1 MPTLSPVPTLDLHAD
16 VVSLTAA
23 LVDIPSVS
31 HEERLIADAV
41 EAALRRL
48 PHLHVVRDGNSV
60 VARTELGRSE
70 RVVLAG
76 HLDTVPP
83 AGNTPHR
90 MDAQDLHGLGSVDMK
105 GGVAVAL
112 RCAAT
117 VAEPVRDVTYIFYEA
132 EEVEDAFNGLGR
144 LTRERPDLVTGG
156 FAVLLEPSDAGI
168 EAGCQGTLRVRVS
181 TTGKRAHSARSWKG
195 DNAVHKL
202 AEVLRRLN
210 SYTAAT
216 VEVDGLTYREGL
228 NAVGISGGVAGNVI
242 PDSAG
247 VLVNYRFAPSKTT
260 EEALSHVADVFAG
273 FDMEVLDLSPGAR
286 PGLGHPAAQAFVAA
300 VGVEP
305 RPKFGWT
312 DVARFTALGIPAV
325 NFGPGDPSLAHA
337 ANEHVPLEQLRFCER
352 TMRNWLSGASPA

>member
-1 MPTLSPVPTLDLHAD
+1 MSIPVPAPRLDLLTD

-31 HEERLIADAV
+31 HEERPLADAV
-41 EAALRRL
+41 EAALRRVA
-48 PHLHVVRDGNSV
+48 HLHVVRDGNSV
-60 VARTELGRSE
+60 VARTELGRAE

-83 AGNTPHR
+83 AGNLPHEFDGEVLR
-90 MDAQDLHGLGSVDMK
+90 GLGSVDMK

-112 RCAAT
+112 RCAALLS
-117 VAEPVRDVTYIFYEA
+117 EPSRDATYIFYEA

-144 LTRERPDLVTGG
+144 LTRERPELVAGD

-168 EAGCQGTLRVRVS
+168 EAGCQGTLRVRIS
-181 TTGKRAHSARSWKG
+181 THGRRAHSARSWKG

-202 AEVLRRLN
+202 VEVLRRLN
-210 SYTAAT
+210 SYSPAS
-216 VEVDGLTYREGL
+216 VEVDGLIYREGL

-247 VLVNYRFAPSKTT
+247 VLVNYRFAPSKSV
-260 EEALSHVADVFAG
+260 EEALAHVTDVFAG

-286 PGLGHPAAQAFVAA
+286 PGLHHPAAQAFVAA
-300 VGVEP
+300 VGLQP

-312 DVARFTALGIPAV
+312 DVARFTALGIPAI
-325 NFGPGDPSLAHA
+325 NFGPGDPALAHA
-337 ANEHVPLEQLRFCER
+337 ADEHVPLEQLRFCER
-352 TMRNWLSGASPA
+352 TMLQWLNG

>member
-1 MPTLSPVPTLDLHAD
+1 MSTHSPAPALDLHTD

-31 HEERLIADAV
+31 HEERRIADAV
-41 EAALRRL
+41 EAALQRCR
-48 PHLHVVRDGNSV
+48 HLRVVRDGNTI
-60 VARTELGRSE
+60 VARTELGLRE
-70 RVVLAG
+70 RVILAG

-83 AGNTPHR
+83 ADNLPHR
-90 MDAQDLHGLGSVDMK
+90 IEGDVMHGLGSVDMK

-117 VAEPVRDVTYIFYEA
+117 VTEPTRETTYIFYEA
-132 EEVEDAFNGLGR
+132 EEVAEAFNGLGR
-144 LTRERPDLVTGG
+144 LADQRPDLLSGD
-156 FAVLLEPSDAGI
+156 FAVLLEPSGAGI

-181 TTGKRAHSARSWKG
+181 TTGKRAHSARSWMG

-202 AEVLRRLN
+202 GEVLRRLN
-210 SYTAAT
+210 SYAAQS

-228 NAVGISGGVAGNVI
+228 NAVGISGGVAGNVV

-247 VLVNYRFAPSKTT
+247 VLINYRFAPSKTPQD
-260 EEALSHVADVFAG
+260 ALAHVAEVFAG
-273 FDMEVLDLSPGAR
+273 FDMEVLDLAPGAR

-300 VGVEP
+300 VGLDP

-312 DVARFTALGIPAV
+312 DVARFTALGVPAV

-337 ANEHVPLEQLRFCER
+337 ADEHVPLEQLRFCER
-352 TMRNWLSGASPA
+352 TLRNWLER